1 LACALAAMEHFDM
14 TTISLSDFNL
24 SPGIVLGLSDHR
36 QLIVL
41 ALAGRGHT
49 ADDADGLLYELERA
63 EVVADDALPTDAVR
77 MGSSVRYR
85 TNGGAERVVTLVV
98 PKDADIG
105 EGRISVLTPVGT
117 ALLGLRPGQSIT
129 WLTRDGRNQVLT
141 VLTVTQSA
149 GDEDDPGPLAA

>member
-1 LACALAAMEHFDM
+1 M
-14 TTISLSDFNL
+14 TTISLSDFAL
-24 SPGIVLGLSDHR
+24 SPRIVMGLSDHR

-41 ALAGRGHT
+41 AMAGLGHS

-63 EVVADDALPTDAVR
+63 EVVDDNALPVDAVR

-85 TNGGAERVVTLVV
+85 TNGAAERQVTLVF
-98 PKDADIG
+98 PKDADIA

-129 WLTRDGRNQVLT
+129 WLTRDGRTQVLT
-141 VLTVTQSA
+141 VVAVSPPA
-149 GDEDDPGPLAA
+149 ADDDDPGPLAA

>member
-1 LACALAAMEHFDM
+1 M
-14 TTISLSDFNL
+14 TTISLPDFNL
-24 SPGIVLGLSDHR
+24 SPSIVMGLSDHR

-41 ALAGRGHT
+41 AMAGRGHT

-63 EVVADDALPTDAVR
+63 EVVADDVLPADAVR

-85 TNGGAERVVTLVV
+85 TNGGAERRVTLVF

-129 WLTRDGRNQVLT
+129 WLTRDGRKQVLT
-141 VLTVTQSA
+141 VLAVTPPA